1 MNENSDKDPAWVIS
15 GADPSN
21 GNAPGTLSDRVRSLR
36 LPETMSDRVPR
47 RNWVPWILSVV
58 LLITSGYFAYE
69 AYSRPAPPANPE
81 DLKPVTSSDKAGSWD
96 LASSG
101 EVALESKGWIIPVH
115 RIQISPKVSGMVM
128 KLNIEEGKRVKKG
141 EVLAEV
147 ETVDYLADRDRAQA
161 ALELARKKL
170 EELQNGNRP
179 EEIQASRAELEEMK
193 AQRDQ
198 LFLEWKRNNNLRE
211 GTVVAM
217 RDYEKAYADYKSM
230 ERRVDR
236 MQQNYELM
244 KLGPR
249 KERIDQAKWDVK
261 VAEEEL
267 KKTQW
272 RLDNCT
278 VTAPISGTILTK
290 DAEEGN
296 IVNQLSFN
304 LKGSLCD
311 MADLSDLEVEL
322 DIQERDVGKVFI
334 GQECRV
340 RSEAFPDRFYKGA
353 VSRLMPIGNRGK
365 GVLPVRVKLTV
376 PKEEE
381 GVYLKPEMGAIVSFL
396 KK

>member
-1 MNENSDKDPAWVIS
+1 MNENINKDPAWAVS
-15 GADPSN
+15 GTNTNTDN
-21 GNAPGTLSDRVRSLR
+21 KPGTLSDRVRSLR
-36 LPETMSDRVPR
+36 LPETMIDRVPR
-47 RNWVPWILSVV
+47 RNWLPWV
-58 LLITSGYFAYE
+58 LCLVFLITSGYFAYE
-69 AYSRPAPPANPE
+69 AYSRPAPPPIPE
-81 DLKPVTSSDKAGSWD
+81 DLKPVTSSEKGGSAEM
-96 LASSG
+96 ASSG

-128 KLNIEEGKRVKKG
+128 KLDIEEGKRVKKG
-141 EVLAEV
+141 EVLAEL

-161 ALELARKKL
+161 ALEMSRKKL

-211 GTVVAM
+211 GTAVAM

-381 GVYLKPEMGAIVSFL
+381 GVYLKPEMGAIVSFYR
-396 KK
+396 K

>member
-1 MNENSDKDPAWVIS
+1 MNEKMDKEPAWMIS
-15 GADPSN
+15 EAEPIAD
-21 GNAPGTLSDRVRSLR
+21 GKPGTLSDRVRSLR
-36 LPETMSDRVPR
+36 LPTGMSETMARRARVP
-47 RNWVPWILSVV
+47 WVLCLVF
-58 LLITSGYFAYE
+58 LCTSGYLAYE
-69 AYSRPAPPANPE
+69 KYLRPAPPVNPE
-81 DLKPVTSSDKAGSWD
+81 ELKPISLGDKSGSREI
-96 LASSG
+96 ASSG

-141 EVLAEV
+141 DVLAEL
-147 ETVDYLADRDRAQA
+147 ETVDYLADRDRAKA

-179 EEIQASRAELEEMK
+179 EEIEASRAELEENK

-198 LFLEWKRNNNLRE
+198 LLLEWKRNDNLQSA
-211 GTVVAM
+211 VAM

-236 MQQNYELM
+236 MQRNFELM

-249 KERIDQAKWDVK
+249 QERIDQAKWDVR

-267 KKTQW
+267 RKCQW

-322 DIQERDVGKVFI
+322 DIQERDVSKVFI
-334 GQECRV
+334 GQDCRV
-340 RSEAFPDRFYKGA
+340 RSEAFPDRFYSGV

>member
-1 MNENSDKDPAWVIS
+1 MNENINKDPAWAVS
-15 GADPSN
+15 GANTNNDN
-21 GNAPGTLSDRVRSLR
+21 KPGTLSDRVRSLR
-36 LPETMSDRVPR
+36 LPETMIDRVPR
-47 RNWVPWILSVV
+47 RNWLPWV
-58 LLITSGYFAYE
+58 LCLVFLITSGYFAYE
-69 AYSRPAPPANPE
+69 AYSRPAPPPIPE
-81 DLKPVTSSDKAGSWD
+81 DLKPVTSSEKGGSAEM
-96 LASSG
+96 ASSG

-141 EVLAEV
+141 EVLAEL

-161 ALELARKKL
+161 ALEMSRKKL

-211 GTVVAM
+211 GTAVAM

-381 GVYLKPEMGAIVSFL
+381 GVYLKPEMGAIVSFYR
-396 KK
+396 K